1 MKTIEVLDELHESGK
16 LIELAKAGLVSTS
29 ILIYRKVYHAYNF
42 QLLNGVMKTQ
52 AITDVSDVFGISERM
67 TYRILKK
74 FKE

>member
-1 MKTIEVLDELHESGK
+1 MKAIEVLDELHDNGK

-42 QLLNGVMKTQ
+42 QLLNGVAKTQ

-74 FKE
+74 FK

>member
-1 MKTIEVLDELHESGK
+1 MRAIEVLDKLHDSGD

-42 QLLNGVMKTQ
+42 QLLNGVAKTQ

-74 FKE
+74 FK